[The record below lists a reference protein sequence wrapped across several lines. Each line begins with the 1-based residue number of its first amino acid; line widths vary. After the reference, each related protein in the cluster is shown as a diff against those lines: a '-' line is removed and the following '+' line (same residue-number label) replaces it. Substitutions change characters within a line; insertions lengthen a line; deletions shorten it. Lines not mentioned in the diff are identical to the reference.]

1 MIMSL
6 ASVCSCTKLRIRSN
20 HFSDTEKIHPD
31 LTSLFGDQIWHLRGI
46 IENASANDCNT
57 RLDFALWDHG
67 DVEASLFLREFAYNC
82 LNFSLRGSGTQLR
95 LLAPISVP
103 ITVRIAATFRTF
115 IHTELRKNLQD
126 VEREDG
132 VVFLR
137 RYADKG
143 ASSEHLNKVMGIIRR
158 IGLYAGRITEPVYQG
173 DIFDGATVR
182 QLTGVA
188 PQRRSE
194 NETPRIPEGVIA
206 PLIKWAQF
214 FIEHVA
220 KDVIRAAA
228 EDDARDRSTAAW
240 QAETARREGKA
251 RVQQLIDTDLENR
264 QRIGAALPQTITTRR
279 NGQIECGGIN
289 LAAYARELGVPS
301 RHVNRMGVEI
311 ATEAERRGIDLTPIH
326 YRTPPSYV
334 PGTGIAWTV
343 GFDRK
348 TVSDGAKFV
357 QTACYILVAYFS
369 GMRDSEVQ
377 NLQIGC
383 IERVVDALTG
393 QATRYLIRGTASKGN
408 AGQRAPHTWVT
419 VETAGKAV
427 EVLEALLPVFGAG
440 PQLFGKISN
449 LWEGKEPGIKSHL
462 NNYLQ
467 RFINMCQEIAIRL
480 ATEARTDDELRI
492 ARNLSFSKEWRLGSR
507 QFRRTIAWY
516 IANRPFGVVAGM
528 IQYGHLSHI
537 TFEGYAGTSHSG
549 FRAEV
554 EREQALAR
562 LGDIV
567 ELYEDY
573 KRGVLPSGGKAPTVL
588 AEFEFVD
595 RALAQEGAE
604 VVSEQRLRRMLAN
617 LATHLYPGIYSHC
630 FFNAETALCLE
641 RLERK
646 DQPVLAN
653 CDELVCANACRWK
666 AHAPAISDAISEIRE
681 LKAKRGISPTQRT
694 ILEEQMRRFQAL
706 LEPIRRTEP

>member
-1 MIMSL
+1 MNMT
-6 ASVCSCTKLRIRSN
+6 SVCSSTESRVGSLY
-20 HFSDTEKIHPD
+20 FSDKDRIHPE
-31 LTSLFGDQIWHLRGI
+31 LVSLFGDPVWELKNI
-46 IENASANDCNT
+46 IGNASVDDCDK
-57 RLDFALWDHG
+57 RLDFSLWDNG
-67 DVEASLFLREFAYNC
+67 DPAAGLFLRELAYNC

-95 LLAPISVP
+95 LLAPVSLPFTI
-103 ITVRIAATFRTF
+103 RIAAAFRAF
-115 IHTELRKNLQD
+115 VHSERGKSLHH

-143 ASSEHLNKVMGIIRR
+143 AASEHLNKVMGVIRR

-173 DIFDGATVR
+173 DIFNGATVR
-182 QLTGVA
+182 QLTGVVA
-188 PQRRSE
+188 QKRPE

-206 PLIKWAQF
+206 PLIKWALF

-220 KDVIRAAA
+220 KDVTRAAA
-228 EDDARDRSTAAW
+228 EDVARDRSLADWHARTAPR
-240 QAETARREGKA
+240 EGTARVER
-251 RVQQLIDTDLENR
+251 RVAEDLDNR
-264 QRIGAALPQTITTRR
+264 QRKGAALPQTITTRR

-289 LAAYARELGVPS
+289 LAAYARELGVPN
-301 RHVNRMGVEI
+301 RHVHRMGSEI
-311 ATEAERRGIDLTPIH
+311 AAEAKRRGIGLTPFH
-326 YRTPPSYV
+326 YGTSLSCV
-334 PGTGIAWTV
+334 PGTSVAWATA
-343 GFDRK
+343 FDRK

-377 NLQIGC
+377 NLRTGC
-383 IERVVDALTG
+383 IEQVVDPLTG
-393 QATRYLIRGTASKGN
+393 QATRYLIRGTASKGS
-408 AGQRAPHTWVT
+408 AGQRTQHAWVT

-440 PQLFGKISN
+440 PELFGKVSN

-462 NNYLQ
+462 NKYLQ
-467 RFINMCQEIAIRL
+467 RFIDMCQGIAMRL
-480 ATEARTDDELRI
+480 AAEARTDDERRV
-492 ARNLSFSKEWRLGSR
+492 ARDLSFSEEWRLGSR

-562 LGDIV
+562 MGDII

-573 KRGVLPSGGKAPTVL
+573 KRGVRPSGGKAPTVL

-595 RALAQEGAE
+595 RILAQEGAE
-604 VVSEQRLRRMLAN
+604 VVSEQRLRKMLAN
-617 LATHLYPGIYSHC
+617 LAAHLYPGIYSHC

-641 RLERK
+641 RSERK

-681 LKAKRGISPTQRT
+681 LKAKRGMSPTQRI
-694 ILEEQMRRFQAL
+694 ILDEQMQRFQAL
-706 LEPIRRTEP
+706 LEPIRGTEP